1 MAAKN
6 AIKDVARVYGV
17 APSEANAITK
27 TIPNKPGITI
37 ESALQEFPEFVSIIK
52 NNQIYEKVVRIAQ
65 KIEGLPRQTGVHACF
80 DENTF
85 VRTETGMTRISDIKI
100 GDKVLT
106 DKGRF
111 KKVINTMVT
120 ESDDIYEIH
129 PSSSTPIVVT
139 GNHPFLIRKAI
150 YGSGR
155 KKIGYSAPEWVSV
168 ENIQVSDY
176 VGTRISDVSQ
186 GDIPLVKGI
195 DTNNCDF
202 WHLIGMYIGDGWTE
216 FPKRGLTNS
225 KYRNDKRIIICSD
238 KEGIKLSKIEK
249 DLNKLGIKYRVSNC
263 ETVYKVYISSL
274 SLYDFLQQFG
284 KGAINKELGN
294 VIFNLPKKYI
304 ISFILGYLDSDGCV
318 LSNGVHSFSTISY
331 KLATEIIN
339 ILDCYFGPCTLGIR
353 AAGNSTILGRNVAIH
368 KKYTIF
374 FNPYSAYKSSSFVE
388 GEILWHKIKKVKKID
403 SGIRKM
409 YNLTVEDDHT
419 YTANGVIVHN
429 CGICIGQKTI
439 DEYCPTARVKDDD
452 GEYFMTT
459 QFEGLEAEEV
469 GLVKFDFLGLRTLD
483 AEDIALELIR
493 ENNPDFNMSPDDIPI
508 NDIQSYLALKEGKT
522 DGVFQFESD
531 GMTGLVKQM
540 FSDVEPTDNEEKGEE
555 YFERLTAAVALYR
568 PGPEF
573 YTGI

>member
-120 ESDDIYEIH
+120 ESDDIYEIY

-139 GNHPFLIRKAI
+139 GNHPFLVK
-150 YGSGR
+150 GKGV
-155 KKIGYSAPEWVSV
+155 SAPKWIPV
-168 ENIQVSDY
+168 EEMVIGDY
-176 VGTRISDVSQ
+176 VCIFD
-186 GDIPLVKGI
+186 GDML
-195 DTNNCDF
+195 
-202 WHLIGMYIGDGWTE
+202 
-216 FPKRGLTNS
+216 
-225 KYRNDKRIIICSD
+225 RNWLPI
-238 KEGIKLSKIEK
+238 EKIEF
-249 DLNKLGIKYRVSNC
+249 LN
-263 ETVYKVYISSL
+263 
-274 SLYDFLQQFG
+274 
-284 KGAINKELGN
+284 
-294 VIFNLPKKYI
+294 
-304 ISFILGYLDSDGCV
+304 
-318 LSNGVHSFSTISY
+318 
-331 KLATEIIN
+331 
-339 ILDCYFGPCTLGIR
+339 
-353 AAGNSTILGRNVAIH
+353 
-368 KKYTIF
+368 
-374 FNPYSAYKSSSFVE
+374 
-388 GEILWHKIKKVKKID
+388 

-459 QFEGLEAEEV
+459 QFEGPEAEEV